1 VARLFWGK
9 VLAKVLTGA
18 AAISCFTVLP
28 VAPSKAEFTL
38 FSGVDPKDQLSYS
51 LDFGNRSTSDR
62 YRLRLSGNKMPLGA
76 TEINIVYPD
85 YYYGRFDDKQIEV
98 NVDGK
103 SIPIAKA
110 NWNKEKRTVNITLSK
125 RLQTKQEVEIILN
138 NVQNPDSGGI
148 FYFDCQVK
156 SSSEFPLARYA
167 GTWILSI
174 N

>member
-1 VARLFWGK
+1 MARLFWGK
-9 VLAKVLTGA
+9 VLTVVA
-18 AAISCFTVLP
+18 ALSCATVLP
-28 VAPSKAEFTL
+28 ISPSRADFTL

-85 YYYGRFDDKQIEV
+85 YYQGRFDDKQVEV
-98 NVDGK
+98 NVGGK
-103 SIPIAKA
+103 SIPVAKA
-110 NWNKEKRTVNITLSK
+110 NWDKEKRTVQITLDQ
-125 RLQTKQEVEIILN
+125 RLQTKQEVEIVLN

-148 FYFDCQVK
+148 FYFDCQIK
-156 SSSEFPLARYA
+156 SSAAFPLARYA

>member
-1 VARLFWGK
+1 MARLLWGK
-9 VLAKVLTGA
+9 VLTVVA
-18 AAISCFTVLP
+18 ALSCVTILPIS
-28 VAPSKAEFTL
+28 PSRADFTL

-85 YYYGRFDDKQIEV
+85 HYQGRFDEKQIEV
-98 NVDGK
+98 NVGGK
-103 SIPIAKA
+103 SIPVTKA
-110 NWNKEKRTVNITLSK
+110 NWDKEKRNVQITLDK
-125 RLQTKQEVEIILN
+125 RLQTNQEVEIVLN

-148 FYFDCQVK
+148 FYFDCQIK
-156 SSSEFPLARYA
+156 SSAAFPLARYA

>member
-9 VLAKVLTGA
+9 VLTLVTALTCA
-18 AAISCFTVLP
+18 TVLP
-28 VAPSKAEFTL
+28 VIPTRADLTL

-85 YYYGRFDDKQIEV
+85 YYLGKFDDKQIEV
-98 NVDGK
+98 NVGGK
-103 SIPIAKA
+103 SIPVTKA
-110 NWNKEKRTVNITLSK
+110 NWDKEKRVVQITLDQ
-125 RLQTKQEVEIILN
+125 RLQTKQEVEIILS
-138 NVQNPDSGGI
+138 NVQNPDNGGI
-148 FYFDCQVK
+148 FYFDCQIK
-156 SSSEFPLARYA
+156 SSAAFPLARYA